1 MRFSRRLR
9 LATAIILSFASAAV
23 FPQQQRTVVRLKSRD
38 IIIHKEGV
46 SRSFI
51 AELRRTD
58 LPRLHAFVQLRQ
70 PADREL
76 AQALRAENLALL
88 FPLTSDVWVAAVEK
102 KFDESDAAV
111 LKFVRWLDEI
121 RPDDKI
127 APEIDK
133 KRFFDWAV
141 EQDGRLRLMVQFF
154 EDVSDKNAEAI
165 LETYTS
171 DFEGMAIQH
180 TWAIRAR
187 RDVVKGLSRHDE
199 VKWIDQGPAPFR
211 PLLNFTRRAIHADEV
226 QEFDA
231 AAATYRG
238 VTGLG
243 TQVGVWD
250 EGIDPRHDD
259 FLGRI
264 LVPGL
269 AGRHGTAVA
278 GVIGAS
284 GVGSAACVA
293 SPYLYR
299 GVAPKTE
306 LISRTPWRGVSPAIF
321 DIARSIFDNGMDA
334 SNHSYVQATNGHYL
348 FIAEQMDRIVRGDE
362 RDGVRPIPPRP
373 MVWAAG
379 NNGLFPEYSDVEGY
393 FSVEAPA
400 KNPIVVGGTTA
411 GSLNHLA
418 DFSALGPTWDG

>member
-51 AELRRTD
+51 TELRRTD

-348 FIAEQMDRIVRGDE
+348 FIAEQM
-362 RDGVRPIPPRP
+362 
-373 MVWAAG
+373 
-379 NNGLFPEYSDVEGY
+379 
-393 FSVEAPA
+393 
-400 KNPIVVGGTTA
+400 
-411 GSLNHLA
+411 
-418 DFSALGPTWDG
+418 